1 MAVIGVVF
9 PIFALIGLG
18 YLGRRLRLLTAD
30 AAAALGGYVYYFS
43 LPALLYE
50 RLADI
55 PVADFFHGHLI
66 VAYAGGI
73 VTLSLIIWG
82 AGRLRGLDGRYLG
95 MSVLN
100 GTFGNVGYMGVPFIM
115 VAFGDSGT
123 PVVALTIVLTLTITI
138 VVSMTL
144 GLALLEGGGGETA
157 QKRGIVRSLFL
168 HSFAKNP
175 ILLAIALGVVS
186 SFLAISPPGPVR
198 TFLRLLGDTAGP
210 VALFAI
216 GSFLEGTRVPQG
228 WREVGLLTGAK
239 LVGLPLL
246 TVLWLQWLPVERV
259 PYAIALFQ
267 SGMPVAATNFIFAQ
281 QYGVAV
287 EVTAAVTLVSTVLSL
302 LTLSILL
309 SLLL

>member
-1 MAVIGVVF
+1 MAVIGIVF

-50 RLADI
+50 RLAEI
-55 PVADFFHGHLI
+55 PVAEFFHGHLI

-82 AGRLRGLDGRYLG
+82 VGRLQGLDGRYLG

-115 VAFGDSGT
+115 VAFGDRGT
-123 PVVALTIVLTLTITI
+123 PAVALTIVLTLTMTI

-144 GLALLEGGGGETA
+144 GLALLEGGGGDTGHG
-157 QKRGIVRSLFL
+157 RRTPLGRILTDL
-168 HSFAKNP
+168 LKNP

-186 SFLAISPPGPVR
+186 SLLAIPLPGPVR

-216 GSFLEGTRVPQG
+216 GSFLEETQIPHG

-246 TVLWLQWLPVERV
+246 TLLWLHWLPVERI
-259 PYAIALFQ
+259 PYAIAVLQ

-302 LTLSILL
+302 LTLSVLL